1 MTEDSLH
8 TIDDALIALRH
19 LWSTPPQLHDAAMGT
34 VDMSTLWVVDGL
46 RRGPTDAEM
55 TVSDLARH
63 MGVAHS
69 TASRLVARAEEVG
82 TVRRAI
88 SATDHRRVAVLL
100 TDKGRELARAGL
112 KFRLSF
118 LHSITEDWTSAER
131 ADFARLLD
139 RFAKKTQ
146 QHTAH
151 EPKEGNS

>member
-19 LWSTPPQLHDAAMGT
+19 LWSTPPQLHDATLGS

-46 RRGPTDAEM
+46 RRGPANAEM

-82 TVRRAI
+82 TVRRAT
-88 SATDHRRVAVLL
+88 SATDHRRVAVHL
-100 TDKGRELARAGL
+100 TATGRELALAGL
-112 KFRLSF
+112 DFRLSV
-118 LHSITEDWTSAER
+118 LRSVTEDWSIEER
-131 ADFARLLD
+131 ATFADLLD
-139 RFAKKTQ
+139 RFAKKT
-146 QHTAH
+146 H
-151 EPKEGNS
+151 EHPTQPTEGNP